1 MKFSFILNYENEKE
15 FFDHW
20 ESKYSDSNE
29 PVYLENINKPLTE
42 ESIQLLFEWKNG
54 GKIALK
60 KLQSIRKNY
69 PLVFSGDVK
78 ERYLNPN
85 QSGGP
90 IWNIFYIHL
99 LSHSVWP
106 IFDQHVYRSMVYIK
120 KQVIEEIP
128 TNKAD
133 IFTLYLKEY
142 IPFVKAFNEKSHR
155 RIDKALYSYGQFLK
169 KVKRIT

>member
-60 KLQSIRKNY
+60 KLQSIRK
-69 PLVFSGDVK
+69 LSFSV
-78 ERYLNPN
+78 
-85 QSGGP
+85 
-90 IWNIFYIHL
+90 
-99 LSHSVWP
+99 
-106 IFDQHVYRSMVYIK
+106 
-120 KQVIEEIP
+120 
-128 TNKAD
+128 
-133 IFTLYLKEY
+133 
-142 IPFVKAFNEKSHR
+142 
-155 RIDKALYSYGQFLK
+155 
-169 KVKRIT
+169 